1 MPSAVEAQGSLER
14 IIKLKFKMVKFMFSL
29 LLSPLYLYINFRIS
43 LSISTKI
50 LARILIK
57 TELNPYISRKR
68 IHILTVLSLLIE
80 EHDIALLLIRP
91 FVISLNLHNYSVVF
105 SV

>member
-1 MPSAVEAQGSLER
+1 MPSTVEAQGSLER

-43 LSISTKI
+43 LSISTKK

-57 TELNPYISRKR
+57 TELNPYISRK
-68 IHILTVLSLLIE
+68 
-80 EHDIALLLIRP
+80 
-91 FVISLNLHNYSVVF
+91 
-105 SV
+105 